1 MGKSLGGFKNGKKVA
16 YREIAGAYQTGN
28 GKNVADRL
36 KRPANWFRDVTD
48 VELTGDLRSAKIFVS
63 IMGDDDKIKNSLEG
77 LQSALGFIR
86 REIGQRIKIRFT
98 PEISFALDTS
108 LDYGDH
114 IQKLLLKVEGDTK
127 NVDNVQAGSEQTQSR
142 E

>member
-1 MGKSLGGFKNGKKVA
+1 MAKQLRIEKLQELIKQEMGKMLLTDLKDPRIGFV
-16 YREIAGAYQTGN
+16 T
-28 GKNVADRL
+28 
-36 KRPANWFRDVTD
+36 VTD
-48 VELTGDLRSAKIFVS
+48 VEMTGDLRSAKIFISV
-63 IMGDDDKIKNSLEG
+63 MGGEEQVKSSLEG

-98 PEISFALDTS
+98 PEISFALDKS

-127 NVDNVQAGSEQTQSR
+127 NADNAQSGGAENQIR
-142 E
+142 K

>member
-1 MGKSLGGFKNGKKVA
+1 MAKQLRIEKLQELIKQEMGKMLLTDLKDPRIGFV
-16 YREIAGAYQTGN
+16 T
-28 GKNVADRL
+28 
-36 KRPANWFRDVTD
+36 VTD
-48 VELTGDLRSAKIFVS
+48 VEMTGDLREAKIYVS
-63 IMGDDDKIKNSLEG
+63 IMGGAEQVKSSLEG

-86 REIGQRIKIRFT
+86 REIGHRIRLRFT

-114 IQKLLLKVEGDTK
+114 IQKLLLQVEGENK
-127 NVDNVQAGSEQTQSR
+127 NADNAQAGGGETQNR